1 MDTKFFAP
9 SAMAFV
15 LVVGI
20 LAVSLGA
27 GNAYAQSNTWYVGE
41 GTLPDTFVTYR
52 IQEIETNDST
62 PYEMTIYFQEQD
74 DRGAWVAPT
83 FVVTQGRVLE
93 GTLRL
98 ADNNLTP
105 LGGGTVP
112 SDMVPFVSGYQN
124 SLTFLE
130 AYASKSNPKA
140 LSGNPWGNVAGTGAA
155 VIGPTGSETVTVGG
169 GTFDTSII
177 TYSRGSTTNQIW
189 VADNFP
195 YPVKALVYADVTEPP
210 APIRY
215 QFELVEQ
222 GQGQPETPQ
231 SVEEI
236 PQPPLKKST
245 VTSKYQVQINWSP
258 VQIEPG
264 KETTF
269 TISFFDNQG
278 FPIENVGYDLVITDS
293 EGNALVDE
301 KNELARL
308 GVAEQKVTFESGGGK
323 TVLVTVN
330 SVGGIGTGAF
340 TESADFNIVV
350 VPEFPV
356 SALII
361 AGAVIGFVALMTRFH
376 RTSFGS
382 MFGGRNAL

>member
-1 MDTKFFAP
+1 MDSKFIAP
-9 SAMAFV
+9 SAIALMLAF
-15 LVVGI
+15 GI
-20 LAVSLGA
+20 LATLGI
-27 GNAYAQSNTWYVGE
+27 GTVYAQSGTWYVGE
-41 GTLPDTFVTYR
+41 GTLPDTYLTYR

-62 PYEMTIYFQEQD
+62 SYEITIYFQEQD

-83 FVVTQGRVLE
+83 FVVSGGKVLS

-105 LGGGTVP
+105 LGGGDIPTEMQP
-112 SDMVPFVSGYQN
+112 YVSGYQN

-155 VIGPTGSETVTVGG
+155 VIGPTGTETVTVGG
-169 GTFDTSII
+169 GTFETSII
-177 TYSRGSTTNQIW
+177 TYSRGSVTNRIW

-210 APIRY
+210 APVRY
-215 QFELVEQ
+215 EFELLAQ
-222 GQGQPETPQ
+222 GTGQPVPPE

-236 PQPPLKKST
+236 PQPPLRRST
-245 VTSKYQVQINWSP
+245 VTSAYQVEIDWSP
-258 VQIEPG
+258 VEIMPG
-264 KETTF
+264 EETTF
-269 TISFFDNQG
+269 TISFFDNEA
-278 FPIENVGYDLVITDS
+278 FPIENVGYDLLVRDI
-293 EGNALVDE
+293 EGNILLDE
-301 KNELARL
+301 TNELARL
-308 GVAEQKVTFESGGGK
+308 GVVELPLTFETGGGK
-323 TVLVTVN
+323 SILVTVI
-330 SVGGIGTGAF
+330 SVGGVDTGAF

-356 SALII
+356 SSLII
-361 AGAVIGFVALMTRFH
+361 AGSVIGLVVAVARF
-376 RTSFGS
+376 RGTSFGS